1 MKKPNRSTTIFTI
14 LARPF
19 VVLRYSLVFSFAQD
33 RMFSCARS
41 TLLLLLFTAV
51 HAAPRGRLANLCDG
65 NGQPEPLKVKE
76 TLVHRTDLSKRFSR
90 PQYINV
96 TVTDTDSQFQST
108 PADPTGVPN
117 GLPKSQECSF
127 SSTFASQVCEW
138 VYRCDTDEQRIPQH
152 LIHAELTERA
162 SQRPVFMLH
171 ETRRWVDCSCQ
182 PITAPINVLK
192 FHDCA
197 AEKEE
202 WRWETVQVTVAF
214 VCARHI

>member
-1 MKKPNRSTTIFTI
+1 MKKPNRSTAIFTI

-33 RMFSCARS
+33 RMVSCSRP
-41 TLLLLLFTAV
+41 TLLLLLFITV
-51 HAAPRGRLANLCDG
+51 HAAPRSRLANLCDS

-76 TLVHRTDLSKRFSR
+76 TLLHRTDLSKRFSR

-96 TVTDTDSQFQST
+96 TVTDTGSQFQST
-108 PADPTGVPN
+108 PADPTGVLN

-127 SSTFASQVCEW
+127 SPTSRVCKW

-152 LIHAELTERA
+152 LIQAELTESA
-162 SQRPVFMLH
+162 SQGPVFMQR
-171 ETRRWVDCSCQ
+171 ETGWWVDCSCQ

-192 FHDCA
+192 FHDCVE
-197 AEKEE
+197 EKEE

-214 VCARHI
+214 VCVGHI